1 MHGFDVPLVE
11 GIAAHRGP
19 NRDVTRGA
27 GNLQGGQNL
36 KYARHQQSSHYHLLQ
51 VTLISI

>member
-1 MHGFDVPLVE
+1 MHGFDVPLVQ

-27 GNLQGGQNL
+27 RNLQGE
-36 KYARHQQSSHYHLLQ
+36 KKSKDARHQLSSYYHLLQ